1 MDPFNVALK
10 RVRNRLLLLKW
21 LSFVTTSLLWG
32 GVAACGW
39 LLLTRLFPA
48 LGPAEWPAATML
60 GIAVAAGTALA
71 IWNRP
76 STVRAA
82 LEADARLGL
91 RERLT
96 SSLELDGVDAP
107 MIDELHAD
115 ARAHVARIQ
124 VSRDFPVRPPRML
137 RWVAAPAV
145 AFLVMYVAMPEWDLL
160 GHRERVAEA
169 RAKTQETQVKVE
181 RLRAV
186 AKPLREQ
193 PADELA
199 ADLEGAVEDLDR
211 IAEALSKGEITDK
224 QAFSRLENLQESL
237 EKSRED
243 LASESPVP
251 KLQGD
256 PKTLNQLQPV
266 AQAMKNGEYDEAA
279 QKLKE
284 VMQKMADGTMSE
296 KEVEALKSDMEQ
308 LAKMLGGEESMM
320 GEALAEAAKDLSTGD
335 LEAAVA
341 ALEQMDMSLG
351 DLESMLTQMAQ
362 LDSMCSGIGECKS
375 LMLGK
380 KGQGAGS
387 GRYGNFQGTT
397 FAESPSGLGGPGRGR
412 GNQIG
417 ELPDTESAFDPT
429 MLPGDM
435 TKGKILATIMQRA
448 VPDEDASATTEFS
461 TEAIVAVRQQAEQAL
476 TQEEIPPGSREF
488 VRQYFGTLEP
498 DEAPAQ
504 DAPQ

>member
-1 MDPFNVALK
+1 MDPFNVVLK

-21 LSFVTTSLLWG
+21 IAFVTRSLLWG
-32 GVAACGW
+32 GIVACGW
-39 LLLTRLFPA
+39 LVLTRLFPIV
-48 LGPAEWPAATML
+48 GPAEWPAAVIL
-60 GIAVAAGTALA
+60 GVAVVVATG
-71 IWNRP
+71 WSVWKRP

-82 LEADARLGL
+82 LEADQRLGL

-96 SSLELDGVDAP
+96 SSLEFDGVDAP
-107 MIDELHAD
+107 MVDELHAD
-115 ARAHVARIQ
+115 ARAHVERIN
-124 VSRDFPVRPPRML
+124 VSRDFPIQPPRLL

-145 AFLVMYVAMPEWDLL
+145 AFLVMYVVMPEWDLL

-169 RAKTQETQVKVE
+169 RAKTQDTQVKVE

-186 AKPLREQ
+186 AKPLREM
-193 PADELA
+193 PGEELSTELEA
-199 ADLEGAVEDLDR
+199 ATEDLDR
-211 IAEALSKGEITDK
+211 IAEALSHGEITEK

-243 LASESPVP
+243 LASESPIP
-251 KLQGD
+251 KLNGD
-256 PKTLNQLQPV
+256 PKNLNQLQPV
-266 AQAMKNGEYDEAA
+266 AQALKNGDYDEAA

-284 VMQKMADGTMSE
+284 VMQKMASGEMSE
-296 KEVEALKSDMEQ
+296 KEIDALKEDMEQ

-320 GEALAEAAKDLSTGD
+320 GEALAEAAKDLKTGD
-335 LEAAVA
+335 MDAAIA
-341 ALEQMDMSLG
+341 AMEQMNMSME
-351 DLESMLTQMAQ
+351 DLESVLQQMAQ
-362 LDSMCSGIGECKS
+362 LDSMCSGVGECKS

-380 KGQGAGS
+380 KGGS
-387 GRYGNFQGTT
+387 GSGKYGNFQGST
-397 FAESPSGLGGPGRGR
+397 FAESNGGLGGPGRGR

-417 ELPDTESAFDPT
+417 DLPDTESAFDPT

-448 VPDEDASATTEFS
+448 VPDEDADATIEFS
-461 TEAIVAVRQQAEQAL
+461 SDAIVAVQQQAEQAL
-476 TQEEIPPGSREF
+476 TQEEIPPGAREF

-498 DEAPAQ
+498 ETAADQ